1 MSENVLYFALCPHCT
16 EEELVKWG
24 EIANKISKIIK
35 KEIRLKRF
43 SDFSEIC
50 FNEQSYDFYYANP
63 DTTITLI
70 EKGYA
75 VLSKLKN
82 KNESLCSIF
91 SQSYF
96 SEKDIIRVAL
106 INQKYFFLPLLFHK
120 KEYKKFH
127 ILFVKSYDE
136 VINLVRQQQADIGF
150 IYTQISERLKDD
162 RALIFSNDFCFPIS
176 HFILM
181 NSSMENFRNELLSI
195 EDFEKVSSEEI
206 ENLKSLYNQLD
217 IMLQDWAHHDISE
230 ALISSPNIGVLIYHE
245 KIAFCNDYMRTLLGY
260 SENELYNMS
269 ITDIVYSEDREKVI
283 DSIKKRLK
291 GEKFSRIYDIR
302 FQKKDGSVIFVE
314 CLANTILF
322 RGLYSGFL
330 VFYDIT
336 SKKYAEKFKEIL
348 MEINKIITQSLTE
361 EEIYS
366 RICKTL
372 VEKLNLKLAWI
383 GILDKQN
390 NRIIPEY
397 SYADDRS
404 ILDNF
409 DYGMLNSLLD
419 SASVKGEIVINSESE
434 EYTKTGF
441 RSSCIIPFFKYG
453 KVVSFLNI
461 YSEFPQFFNEIN
473 LDILKEIQHD
483 IAFALERVERIRHN
497 TIIAEALKNSDTW
510 ILVTDENGNIIY
522 VNEAVERISGYSKEE
537 LIGKNPRIF
546 KSGLNPPE
554 FYKELWDTILSGKI
568 FNAIT
573 PNRKKDGEIFHVDLK
588 IIPVKLP
595 GNILRFVAVARD
607 VTEKIRLSERVQR
620 LQNYDALTGLLNM
633 NGFTVNV
640 SQKLNETDVFGLL
653 ILIDIYDM
661 TYINKIHGIHAGD
674 QILIQFAEK
683 IKKSF
688 ENTDSIARIAA
699 DSFGIYLIAET
710 TDDIYKAYSKLYEL
724 NNSVF
729 NIDNKIISIN
739 INAAISIFPKDGKS
753 FKTLYERADITLQQ
767 TKKAGSG
774 IIQFFDAAIEK
785 EAEKLWEVFNLIK
798 KASEEKLFT
807 FYYQPYFYTK
817 TLKIAG
823 FEALV
828 RIIDRDGK
836 LYTPDFFIDYLENS
850 QYLSSFENW
859 AINEVTEKIKKW
871 GTNISLNISGKTFSN
886 PILIPILSEIT
897 SEIRNKLTIEITERI
912 FINNPEY
919 TMQILSDIK
928 RMKNPPKIAIDDFG
942 TGYSSMSYLR
952 DLPIDIVKIDKSFIK
967 DMVEDKKS
975 LAIVETIIGLAK
987 KLEKMTLAE
996 GVETEK
1002 QFKILKTM
1010 DCDFVQGFLFSKP
1023 LPEKKIAV

>member
-1 MSENVLYFALCPHCT
+1 
-16 EEELVKWG
+16 
-24 EIANKISKIIK
+24 
-35 KEIRLKRF
+35 
-43 SDFSEIC
+43 
-50 FNEQSYDFYYANP
+50 
-63 DTTITLI
+63 
-70 EKGYA
+70 
-75 VLSKLKN
+75 
-82 KNESLCSIF
+82 
-91 SQSYF
+91 
-96 SEKDIIRVAL
+96 
-106 INQKYFFLPLLFHK
+106 
-120 KEYKKFH
+120 
-127 ILFVKSYDE
+127 
-136 VINLVRQQQADIGF
+136 
-150 IYTQISERLKDD
+150 
-162 RALIFSNDFCFPIS
+162 
-176 HFILM
+176 
-181 NSSMENFRNELLSI
+181 
-195 EDFEKVSSEEI
+195 
-206 ENLKSLYNQLD
+206 
-217 IMLQDWAHHDISE
+217 
-230 ALISSPNIGVLIYHE
+230 
-245 KIAFCNDYMRTLLGY
+245 
-260 SENELYNMS
+260 
-269 ITDIVYSEDREKVI
+269 
-283 DSIKKRLK
+283 
-291 GEKFSRIYDIR
+291 
-302 FQKKDGSVIFVE
+302 
-314 CLANTILF
+314 
-322 RGLYSGFL
+322 
-330 VFYDIT
+330 
-336 SKKYAEKFKEIL
+336 
-348 MEINKIITQSLTE
+348 
-361 EEIYS
+361 
-366 RICKTL
+366 
-372 VEKLNLKLAWI
+372 
-383 GILDKQN
+383 
-390 NRIIPEY
+390 
-397 SYADDRS
+397 
-404 ILDNF
+404 
-409 DYGMLNSLLD
+409 
-419 SASVKGEIVINSESE
+419 
-434 EYTKTGF
+434 
-441 RSSCIIPFFKYG
+441 
-453 KVVSFLNI
+453 
-461 YSEFPQFFNEIN
+461 
-473 LDILKEIQHD
+473 
-483 IAFALERVERIRHN
+483 
-497 TIIAEALKNSDTW
+497 
-510 ILVTDENGNIIY
+510 
-522 VNEAVERISGYSKEE
+522 
-537 LIGKNPRIF
+537 
-546 KSGLNPPE
+546 
-554 FYKELWDTILSGKI
+554 
-568 FNAIT
+568 
-573 PNRKKDGEIFHVDLK
+573 
-588 IIPVKLP
+588 
-595 GNILRFVAVARD
+595 
-607 VTEKIRLSERVQR
+607 VQR

-987 KLEKMTLAE
+987 QLEKMTLAE

-1002 QFKILKTM
+1002 EFTILKTM

>member
-1 MSENVLYFALCPHCT
+1 
-16 EEELVKWG
+16 
-24 EIANKISKIIK
+24 
-35 KEIRLKRF
+35 
-43 SDFSEIC
+43 
-50 FNEQSYDFYYANP
+50 
-63 DTTITLI
+63 
-70 EKGYA
+70 
-75 VLSKLKN
+75 
-82 KNESLCSIF
+82 
-91 SQSYF
+91 
-96 SEKDIIRVAL
+96 
-106 INQKYFFLPLLFHK
+106 
-120 KEYKKFH
+120 
-127 ILFVKSYDE
+127 
-136 VINLVRQQQADIGF
+136 
-150 IYTQISERLKDD
+150 
-162 RALIFSNDFCFPIS
+162 
-176 HFILM
+176 
-181 NSSMENFRNELLSI
+181 MENFRNELLSI

-522 VNEAVERISGYSKEE
+522 VNEAVE
-537 LIGKNPRIF
+537 
-546 KSGLNPPE
+546 
-554 FYKELWDTILSGKI
+554 
-568 FNAIT
+568 
-573 PNRKKDGEIFHVDLK
+573 
-588 IIPVKLP
+588 
-595 GNILRFVAVARD
+595 
-607 VTEKIRLSERVQR
+607 
-620 LQNYDALTGLLNM
+620 
-633 NGFTVNV
+633 
-640 SQKLNETDVFGLL
+640 
-653 ILIDIYDM
+653 
-661 TYINKIHGIHAGD
+661 
-674 QILIQFAEK
+674 
-683 IKKSF
+683 
-688 ENTDSIARIAA
+688 
-699 DSFGIYLIAET
+699 
-710 TDDIYKAYSKLYEL
+710 
-724 NNSVF
+724 
-729 NIDNKIISIN
+729 
-739 INAAISIFPKDGKS
+739 
-753 FKTLYERADITLQQ
+753 
-767 TKKAGSG
+767 
-774 IIQFFDAAIEK
+774 
-785 EAEKLWEVFNLIK
+785 
-798 KASEEKLFT
+798 
-807 FYYQPYFYTK
+807 
-817 TLKIAG
+817 
-823 FEALV
+823 
-828 RIIDRDGK
+828 
-836 LYTPDFFIDYLENS
+836 
-850 QYLSSFENW
+850 
-859 AINEVTEKIKKW
+859 
-871 GTNISLNISGKTFSN
+871 
-886 PILIPILSEIT
+886 
-897 SEIRNKLTIEITERI
+897 
-912 FINNPEY
+912 
-919 TMQILSDIK
+919 
-928 RMKNPPKIAIDDFG
+928 
-942 TGYSSMSYLR
+942 
-952 DLPIDIVKIDKSFIK
+952 
-967 DMVEDKKS
+967 
-975 LAIVETIIGLAK
+975 
-987 KLEKMTLAE
+987 
-996 GVETEK
+996 
-1002 QFKILKTM
+1002 
-1010 DCDFVQGFLFSKP
+1010 
-1023 LPEKKIAV
+1023 